1 MRSPKP
7 GISGTKLPKQGGG
20 DLSRCGRV
28 FRRLLLLR
36 RPGIFAARLD
46 VSVDELDD
54 RLRAGIAVAE
64 ASPEHAGVAALALLV
79 ARADHVEQF
88 AHHGNVAHF
97 RDRLPTP
104 GQPALFGEG
113 N

>member
-1 MRSPKP
+1 MRPPKP
-7 GISGTKLPKQGGG
+7 GISGTKLPKQGG
-20 DLSRCGRV
+20 DLSRCGPV
-28 FRRLLLLR
+28 SRRLLLLH

-79 ARADHVEQF
+79 ARADHAEQF
-88 AHHGNVAHF
+88 AHQGNVAHF